1 MAAMAASPTLPPRDD
16 SWLDRVAIA
25 ISGICV
31 VHCAASAILLA
42 LLASASSVL
51 ANPLFHEIGL
61 VVAIL
66 LGVVA
71 LGRGWRAHRRGLPFA
86 LGAAGL
92 ATMAFALTL
101 PHAGGVETIVTL
113 IGVGVLALGHRLN
126 LRAAA

>member
-1 MAAMAASPTLPPRDD
+1 MASSPDLIPPRHD
-16 SWLDRVAIA
+16 SRLDRIAIA
-25 ISGICV
+25 VSGLCV
-31 VHCAASAILLA
+31 IHCAASAILLG
-42 LLASASSVL
+42 LLASVSTAL

-61 VVAIL
+61 SIAIV

-86 LGAAGL
+86 VGAAGL

-101 PHAGGVETIVTL
+101 PHADGQETIATL
-113 IGVGVLALGHRLN
+113 IGVGILALGHRLN